1 MPGKT
6 MNTLPRK
13 LFILCCVAALLMPV
27 HADGPQANPAAAQ
40 SSKAAAKKWNAYL
53 TEADEYSLDHL
64 EKAREYRTQGRYEL
78 ARQEYLKALSIC
90 ADQHTHAI
98 LQRELNGVELLL
110 RTMR

>member
-1 MPGKT
+1 MP
-6 MNTLPRK
+6 M
-13 LFILCCVAALLMPV
+13 
-27 HADGPQANPAAAQ
+27 HADRPQANPAATQ
-40 SSKAAAKKWNAYL
+40 SSRAAAKAWNAYL
-53 TEADEYSLDHL
+53 MEADEYSLDHI

-78 ARQEYLKALSIC
+78 ARQEYLRALSIC